1 MHNQSSVG
9 CTPIRNNP
17 SLPRVFKFCAGQI
30 AIASLVTMAIPS
42 RPANAFTDF
51 QICTAQLIRYATVSP
66 SAASVACAEALTPKD
81 ISRCVVTIAQIS
93 PTLKDNALFACTRVR
108 RPVELGRCVFDIT
121 NRARGTEANRIIDYC
136 RRSLLPDRFSQCVT
150 GISREVDAGYPRA
163 LDTCIAAE
171 EDVPRNLSPAV
182 APAPP
187 AVIDP
192 GNLPLDPRTLPLTP
206 PATTTPTTPTT
217 PSSPNK
223 PINPVK
229 P

>member
-9 CTPIRNNP
+9 CTPILNNP
-17 SLPRVFKFCAGQI
+17 SLPRIFKFCAGQI

-66 SAASVACAEALTPKD
+66 ASASVACADALNPKE

-121 NRARGTEANRIIDYC
+121 NRARGSEANRIIDYC
-136 RRSLLPDRFSQCVT
+136 RRSLLPDRFSECVT

-171 EDVPRNLSPAV
+171 EDVPRNLSPTFF
-182 APAPP
+182 PAPP
-187 AVIDP
+187 PTVVP
-192 GNLPLDPRTLPLTP
+192 GNLPLDPRTLPVTSP
-206 PATTTPTTPTT
+206 TTTTPTTPT
-217 PSSPNK
+217 SPNQ